1 MDSTFRS
8 LNTKMIY
15 LQEVRCHRPLGLK
28 KQHELTE
35 HKLGAS
41 GLLHPKSPTARRN
54 TERTK
59 LETRCGE
66 AHRACTRTSTPTRT
80 LLSAAPG
87 APPGTTSGG
96 RSRHT
101 PAASL
106 RTDTSLACFSRAL
119 APASSTPPSFLPS
132 PRPPPP
138 TSHFNS
144 GVAGPLRRPP
154 PGALADAEAFTGRR
168 RSRRGVRSDGAAAG
182 AGAAVAERFL
192 ELICGGYGSGRP
204 APAAASEWSTPAGRQ
219 RARRGGARRTRRRS
233 TGTAWKRSRVDRRET
248 LEPWRW
254 WGASGNGSSKWG
266 K

>member
-106 RTDTSLACFSRAL
+106 RTDTSPACFSR
-119 APASSTPPSFLPS
+119 
-132 PRPPPP
+132 
-138 TSHFNS
+138 
-144 GVAGPLRRPP
+144 VAFR
-154 PGALADAEAFTGRR
+154 EAFSGRR
-168 RSRRGVRSDGAAAG
+168 RSLRGVRSNGAVAG
-182 AGAAVAERFL
+182 RSGSWSSSAAVTARQLER
-192 ELICGGYGSGRP
+192 ISR
-204 APAAASEWSTPAGRQ
+204 
-219 RARRGGARRTRRRS
+219 
-233 TGTAWKRSRVDRRET
+233 KR
-248 LEPWRW
+248 
-254 WGASGNGSSKWG
+254 
-266 K
+266 